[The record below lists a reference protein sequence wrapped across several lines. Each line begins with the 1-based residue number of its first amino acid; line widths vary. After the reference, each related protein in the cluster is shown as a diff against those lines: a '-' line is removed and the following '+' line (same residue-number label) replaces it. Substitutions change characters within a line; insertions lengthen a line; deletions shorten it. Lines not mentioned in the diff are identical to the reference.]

1 MQKNCSIKYS
11 LMIIIG
17 LILASF
23 ANFSFK
29 KRTLAML
36 NYEVLKIELRPLVIN
51 KNCFFQTKD
60 GFSFI
65 LKNCERLKISEK
77 YTIIG
82 RARTLIDSKI
92 NWQNNFDVKDFYLN
106 YDQSLSVF
114 NLGWR
119 LFAYYE
125 RKVALLQTN
134 FLNFLQAN
142 FSREKYQLITALI
155 LGTKVFDFDQELKL
169 QFSQIGLSHMIAV
182 SGFHLGVVA
191 GVFDQLLQ
199 RFLSRKRRKW
209 LILPGLWFYVSLVG
223 SSLSVVRGC
232 LMLSISFIGRNFFYK
247 QTNSLLVL
255 FLAFILMFNCSILNI
270 FDAGFLLSYL
280 ATLGILLFAGELG
293 SYFTGENTVKLN
305 FSSQKAPL
313 FSLKKAFFSLLKY
326 VKEMIIVSIS
336 AQLLTLPVTWFVFRE
351 YAWWSILSTI
361 LFSFLIVFIVIICV
375 YLLLTFTFAH
385 YFPIIQT
392 LIVGPLTFYLNL
404 IINFFWF
411 IFVFYTSFFNQ
422 TQKIDYFPEKFV
434 VIGYYVFWILFAF
447 FIKKQ
452 KRKRNVYLE
461 KI

>member
-1 MQKNCSIKYS
+1 M
-11 LMIIIG
+11 IIG
-17 LILASF
+17 LILVSLI
-23 ANFSFK
+23 NFSLK
-29 KRTLAML
+29 KRKLAMF
-36 NYEVLKIELRPLVIN
+36 NDEVLKIELRPLVTN

-60 GFSFI
+60 GLSFI
-65 LKNCERLKISEK
+65 LKNCDTLKIGES

-82 RARTLIDSKI
+82 RAKTLIDNKI

-106 YDQSLSVF
+106 SDQSLSVF
-114 NLGWR
+114 SLGWR

-169 QFSQIGLSHMIAV
+169 QFSQIGLSHMVAV

-191 GVFDQLLQ
+191 SVFDQLLQ
-199 RFLSRKRRKW
+199 KFLSRKKRKW

-247 QTNSLLVL
+247 ETNSLLVL
-255 FLAFILMFNCSILNI
+255 FLAFILMFNFSILNI

-293 SYFTGENTVKLN
+293 KYFVGENVIKLN
-305 FSSQKAPL
+305 FSGHKIPH
-313 FSLKKAFFSLLKY
+313 FSLKKALFSLLKY
-326 VKEMIIVSIS
+326 VKEMIIVSFS
-336 AQLLTLPVTWFVFRE
+336 AQLLTLPVIWFVFQE

-361 LFSFLIVFIVIICV
+361 IFSFLIVFIVIICV

-385 YFPIIQT
+385 YLPIIKM
-392 LIVGPLTFYLNL
+392 LIIEPLTFYLNL

-422 TQKIDYFPEKFV
+422 TQKIAYFPGKLV

-452 KRKRNVYLE
+452 KRNVYLG